1 MLEIARNILFF
12 VIALGILVAVHEWG
26 HYYVAKL
33 CKVKILKFSIG
44 FGKPIYRRVT
54 SSGMEFVI
62 AMIPLGGYVRMLDG
76 RVDAVSPAQESVAF
90 NFQPVW
96 QRFAIVAAGPL
107 VNFIFAIFALAAI
120 GMIGQQTPTTVI
132 GEITPDT
139 FAAQSGLQSG
149 DKIIA
154 VGQHDTNDW
163 RDVLIELSTYSG
175 EDVIPVTVKQTN
187 GVTQTHNIP
196 INGWKIDPDQPDL
209 FSAIGFQRFTPAL
222 TTKLGFVEE
231 GSPADRGGLQVND
244 KIEKIDGTSMEKWSQ
259 IVDFIE
265 QRPNQTARVEVLR
278 EDQMVDLELTFGQKA
293 DTPSQ
298 GYLGVI
304 PFQDTWPPE
313 YIQNIQL
320 GPVDALVDGAAQTW
334 RLMGVTM
341 EMLGKLL
348 TGDVSVKNLSGPI
361 SIAQGAGMSA
371 SIGIVAF
378 LSFLALISVNLG
390 IINLLPLPILDGGHL
405 LYFTIEWIT
414 GKPVSEAIQEVGFKI
429 GGMILFAVMATAIVN
444 DILRNT

>member
-44 FGKPIYRRVT
+44 FGKPLYQRVT

-76 RVDAVSPAQESVAF
+76 RVDEVSESEQSVAF

-107 VNFIFAIFALAAI
+107 VNFIFAIFAFAAI
-120 GMIGQQTPTTVI
+120 GMIGQQTPVPVI
-132 GEITPDT
+132 GEISENSYVS
-139 FAAQSGLQSG
+139 ASGLQSG
-149 DKIIA
+149 DRIVA
-154 VGQHDTNDW
+154 VGEHSTADW
-163 RDVLIELSTYSG
+163 RAVMIELSTFSG
-175 EDVIPVTVKQTN
+175 ETTIPVTVKQPN
-187 GVTQTHNIP
+187 GVTQTHSIP
-196 INGWKIDPDQPDL
+196 INGWKIDPDQGDL
-209 FSAIGFQRFTPAL
+209 FAALGFQPYRPAL
-222 TTKLGFVEE
+222 TTMLALVAPK
-231 GSPADRGGLQVND
+231 SPADLGGLQVND
-244 KIEKIDGTSMEKWSQ
+244 TIRKIDGTSMDNWSQ
-259 IVDFIE
+259 IVGFIE
-265 QRPNQTARVEVLR
+265 QRPNQSAQIEVLR
-278 EDQMVDLELTFGQKA
+278 DEQVLTLELEFGQKPDA
-293 DTPSQ
+293 PSL
-298 GYLGVI
+298 GYLGVN
-304 PFQDTWPPE
+304 PFQEPWPQE

-320 GPVDALVDGAAQTW
+320 GPLDAIFDGAAQTW
-334 RLMGVTM
+334 RLMVVTLD
-341 EMLGKLL
+341 MLGKLL

-361 SIAQGAGMSA
+361 SIAQGAGVSA

-405 LYFTIEWIT
+405 VYFTIEWIT

-429 GGMILFAVMATAIVN
+429 GGIILFAVMATAIVN
-444 DILRNT
+444 DVLRNT

>member
-1 MLEIARNILFF
+1 MIEIARNILFF

-44 FGKPIYRRVT
+44 FGKPIYSRVT

-62 AMIPLGGYVRMLDG
+62 ALIPLGGYVRMLDG
-76 RVDAVSPAQESVAF
+76 RVDEVAPEQEAVAF

-107 VNFIFAIFALAAI
+107 VNFIFAVFALAAI
-120 GMIGQQTPTTVI
+120 GMIGQQTPVPVI
-132 GEITPDT
+132 GEIAPDSY
-139 FAAQSGLQSG
+139 AAESGLSAG
-149 DKIIA
+149 DRILAIGK
-154 VGQHDTNDW
+154 HETKDW
-163 RDVLIELSTYSG
+163 RDVTIELSTFSG
-175 EDVIPVTVKQTN
+175 EDSIPVTVKQRN
-187 GVTQTHNIP
+187 GVTQTHSIP
-196 INGWKIDPDQPDL
+196 INGWKIDPDQADL
-209 FSAIGFQRFTPAL
+209 FTALGFQPFRPAL
-222 TTKLGFVEE
+222 TTTLGYVEKN
-231 GSPADRGGLQVND
+231 SPADLGGLQEND

-259 IVDFIE
+259 IVGFIE
-265 QRPNQTARVEVLR
+265 QRPNQNARVEVVRDEKTLVLDLR
-278 EDQMVDLELTFGQKA
+278 FGQKP

-298 GYLGVI
+298 GYLGVV
-304 PFQDTWPPE
+304 PFQEQWPEE

-320 GPVDALVDGAAQTW
+320 GPLAAVVDGAVQTW
-334 RLMGVTM
+334 RLMGVTL

-361 SIAQGAGMSA
+361 SIAQGAGISA

-405 LYFTIEWIT
+405 VYFTIEWIT

-444 DILRNT
+444 DVLRNT

>member
-1 MLEIARNILFF
+1 MIEIARNILFF

-44 FGKPIYRRVT
+44 FGKPLYRRVT

-76 RVDAVSPAQESVAF
+76 RVDKIKPEQEAVAF

-107 VNFIFAIFALAAI
+107 VNFIFAVFALAAI
-120 GMIGQQTPTTVI
+120 GMIGQQTPTPII

-139 FAAQSGLQSG
+139 YASQSGLSSG
-149 DKIIA
+149 DEIIA
-154 VGQHDTNDW
+154 IGEHDTNDW
-163 RDVLIELSTYSG
+163 RDVAIELSTFSG
-175 EDVIPVTVKQTN
+175 ENAIPVTVKQQN
-187 GVTQTHNIP
+187 GITQTHTIP
-196 INGWKIDPDQPDL
+196 INGWKLDPEQSDL
-209 FSAIGFQRFTPAL
+209 FTAIGFVPFRPAL
-222 TTKLGFVEE
+222 TTSLGFIEPD
-231 GSPADRGGLQVND
+231 SPADSGGLRVDD
-244 KIEKIDGTSMEKWSQ
+244 KILKIDGTSMEKWSQ
-259 IVDFIE
+259 IVGFIE
-265 QRPNQTARVEVLR
+265 QRPNQTAQLEVLR
-278 EDQMVDLELTFGQKA
+278 DERLVLLNVTFGQKPQ
-293 DTPSQ
+293 TPSQ

-304 PFQDTWPPE
+304 PFQDVWPPE
-313 YIQNIQL
+313 YVQNIQL
-320 GPVDALVDGAAQTW
+320 GPIAAVADGAAQTW
-334 RLMGVTM
+334 RLMGVTL

-361 SIAQGAGMSA
+361 SIAQGAGISA
-371 SIGIVAF
+371 SVGIVAF

-405 LYFTIEWIT
+405 VYFTIEWIT

-429 GGMILFAVMATAIVN
+429 GGLILFAVMVTAIFN
-444 DILRNT
+444 DILRNI